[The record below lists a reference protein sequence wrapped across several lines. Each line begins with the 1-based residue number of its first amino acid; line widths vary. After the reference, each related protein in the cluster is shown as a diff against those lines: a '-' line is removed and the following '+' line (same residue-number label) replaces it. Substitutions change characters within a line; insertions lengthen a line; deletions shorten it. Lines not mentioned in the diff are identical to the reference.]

1 MIKRMIII
9 ALTATVVSQSAF
21 AGEETLNPPS
31 GRLFNVTTTDN
42 NLTINT
48 TKPGWFYQFA
58 GIKLTTPGYSI
69 YGNTLPSGNGF
80 FLFPVSD
87 TQPANF
93 VISRPASGPTQ
104 DVNFN
109 LCLNGIGQT
118 YSCEKH
124 SFLSVNYLEGTS
136 CGSYDFVD
144 IQANGF
150 YVGNGDDDSFPVTLQ
165 AGHPINLYGTNYS
178 VLNMSTNGIIS
189 SSDSDGWANTSL
201 PTSDIT
207 GNTLFVLWN
216 DLISGAS
223 PQGLYYQYFD
233 SCPRTSMDI
242 ATEGCHVFQWRTG
255 NYSEGGDFNLEAIIY
270 DQSGTVVYQYGAGNL
285 TEGSSATI
293 GVQNTSGSKFVQIAY
308 NTPGAVPDNSVR
320 CLKHYK
326 DSPQL

>member
-1 MIKRMIII
+1 MIII

-58 GIKLTTPGYSI
+58 GIKLIAPGPGYSLFGTI
-69 YGNTLPSGNGF
+69 PSANGF
-80 FLFPVSD
+80 SLFPVSD

-93 VISRPASGPTQ
+93 IISEPASGPTQ

-109 LCLNGIGQT
+109 LCLNGIGKT
-118 YSCEKH
+118 CSCETH
-124 SFLSVNYLEGTS
+124 SFLSVNYLAGTS
-136 CGSYDFVD
+136 CGSYDFID

-150 YVGNGDDDSFPVTLQ
+150 YVGNGDEKSFPVTLQ

-189 SSDSDGWANTSL
+189 SSNIDESYWYTSL

-207 GNTLFVLWN
+207 GNTLFVLWG
-216 DLISGAS
+216 DLESGAS

-255 NYSEGGDFNLEAIIY
+255 DYIEGGDFNLEAIIY
-270 DQSGTVVYQYGAGNL
+270 DQSGTVVYQYGAGNP

-293 GVQNTSGSKFVQIAY
+293 GVQNISASKFVQIAY
-308 NTPGAVPDNSVR
+308 NTPGVVPDNSIR
-320 CLKHYK
+320 CLKHYE